1 MKTIFLLWKLFVNS
15 LYFYLD
21 IQFWNSEIEMDWE
34 VISFAYKEDAWEGSQ
49 AQKWHLIC
57 IFQEAVV
64 KEVNSIIK
72 TEKNCISLSYL
83 AISSTTPAVFE
94 AYH

>member
-34 VISFAYKEDAWEGSQ
+34 VISFAYKEDACEGSQ
-49 AQKWHLIC
+49 AQK
-57 IFQEAVV
+57 
-64 KEVNSIIK
+64 
-72 TEKNCISLSYL
+72 
-83 AISSTTPAVFE
+83 
-94 AYH
+94 